1 MSGRRIV
8 FWTPEEE
15 QQLEHPGMSTV
26 VEVRSHI
33 GAEVVLGKE
42 HQINETNEAR
52 VRCGG

>member
-1 MSGRRIV
+1 MSGRRMV
-8 FWTPEEE
+8 FWAPEE
-15 QQLEHPGMSTV
+15 QNLEHPGMSTV

-52 VRCGG
+52 VRCGR